1 MFERIQEG
9 ANIMQIYFLQFQ
21 TNSFTLQK
29 INSFYT
35 NIVEISNKKGSPTA
49 IAIGDPTKNVFR

>member
-1 MFERIQEG
+1 
-9 ANIMQIYFLQFQ
+9 MQIYFMQFQ

-49 IAIGDPTKNVFR
+49 ITAIGDPTKNVFR